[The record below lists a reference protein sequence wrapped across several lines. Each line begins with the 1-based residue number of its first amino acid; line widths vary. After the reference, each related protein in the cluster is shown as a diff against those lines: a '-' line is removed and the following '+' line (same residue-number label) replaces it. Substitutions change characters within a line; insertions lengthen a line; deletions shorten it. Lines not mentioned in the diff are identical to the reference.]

1 MNTVFLYA
9 LNLSISAG
17 WIILAVLLLRL
28 LFRKAPK
35 RYTILFWIPVALR
48 LIQPFPPESPFSLLP
63 SAETVPV
70 TIEKAPLPTV
80 RTGMDIID
88 WAVNPVLAEKFA
100 PDPTAS
106 INPMQTVVGVL
117 STVWIIGIG
126 IMLLYLLVSVIT
138 VYRKT
143 RVSVSDGDGVRLA
156 DGISSPFLFGIF
168 RPTVFLPSGIGE
180 SEKKYVLLHEKAHI
194 RRKDHILKP
203 IAFLLLSFYWFNPLI
218 WAAFL
223 LFCRDAEYACDEAV
237 LSDMETDDVKAYTA
251 SLLSLSVKGNA
262 VSACPV
268 AFGETDVKGRVRA
281 ALSGKKTAQW
291 VILILLLALVLVAVF
306 FLTNPKKEFHEPW
319 DGGFCTRTDNGKE
332 VVLAGEQKQN
342 ILSALNYGKWYA
354 EDQFQFA
361 EKDKIEYDYRF
372 STDRASILYCTRFGV
387 FKNSADGKMMS
398 LAGDV
403 IGVTLSRQRL
413 YFLLCAAQSPYLT
426 DNNTEVDVSL
436 NAFDQ
441 KTFRFTLLFENVSDH
456 DVTIPSSSTAM
467 SMDYVGNIEE
477 VFDNT
482 DNTLS
487 SYLLHPGDTV
497 KISYD
502 YSWLRPNIKGR
513 LLHIDFPL
521 YEVRDDQYGIMTVG
535 LLIQP

>member
-9 LNLSISAG
+9 LNMSISAG

-63 SAETVPV
+63 SVETVPV

-88 WAVNPVLAEKFA
+88 RAVNPVLAEKFA
-100 PDPTAS
+100 PDPAAS
-106 INPMQTVVGVL
+106 INPMQIAVGVL
-117 STVWIIGIG
+117 STVWIIGVG
-126 IMLLYLLVSVIT
+126 VMFLYLLVSVIT

-143 RVSVSDGDGVRLA
+143 RISVPDGDGVRLA

-180 SEKKYVLLHEKAHI
+180 NEKKYVLLHEKAHI

-203 IAFLLLSFYWFNPLI
+203 FAFLLLSFYWFHPLI

-262 VSACPV
+262 VSACPI

-281 ALSGKKTAQW
+281 ALSGKKTAEW
-291 VILILLLALVLVAVF
+291 IILILLLALVLTGVF
-306 FLTNPKKEFHEPW
+306 FLTSPKNEFHEPW

-332 VVLAGEQKQN
+332 VVLVGEQKQS

-361 EKDKIEYDYRF
+361 EKDKLEYDYRF

-387 FKNSADGKMMS
+387 FKNTADGKMMS
-398 LAGDV
+398 LDGNV
-403 IGVTLSRQRL
+403 IGVSLSWHRL
-413 YFLLCAAQSPYLT
+413 YFLLCSAQSPYLT

-436 NAFDQ
+436 TTFDQ

-467 SMDYVGNIEE
+467 SMDYEGNIDEI
-477 VFDNT
+477 FDNT
-482 DNTLS
+482 ENELP
-487 SYLLHPGDTV
+487 SYLLHPGETV

-521 YEVRDDQYGIMTVG
+521 YEVRDNQYGNSTVG